1 MRVKHVL
8 IASALLT
15 VSGYL
20 FYTYG
25 LRDDAKRKIEDLA
38 QASKK
43 AYITISSL
51 IDDRQGVV
59 IEDTSSLP
67 NVQATKRQWESLGF

>member
-1 MRVKHVL
+1 MKVKHVFL
-8 IASALLT
+8 GSAVIT
-15 VSGYL
+15 VAGYL

-25 LRDDAKRKIEDLA
+25 LRDDAKRKIEELA

-43 AYITISSL
+43 AYQTVSEL
-51 IDDRQGVV
+51 LEEHQGVV

-67 NVQATKRQWESLGF
+67 NVQSTRRQWESLGY

>member
-1 MRVKHVL
+1 MKVKTLL
-8 IASALLT
+8 ISSAALT
-15 VSGYL
+15 VVGYL

-43 AYITISSL
+43 AYSTISKL
-51 IDDRQGVV
+51 VEEHQGVV

-67 NVQATKRQWESLGF
+67 NVQATKRQWDALGY

>member
-1 MRVKHVL
+1 MKVKTLL
-8 IASALLT
+8 ISSATLT
-15 VSGYL
+15 VVGYL

-25 LRDDAKRKIEDLA
+25 LRDDAKRKIEELA

-43 AYITISSL
+43 AYSTISKL
-51 IDDRQGVV
+51 VEEHQGVV

-67 NVQATKRQWESLGF
+67 NVQATKLQWETLGY

>member
-1 MRVKHVL
+1 MKVKHVL

-43 AYITISSL
+43 AYTTISSL

>member
-1 MRVKHVL
+1 MKVKTLL
-8 IASALLT
+8 IGSAALT
-15 VSGYL
+15 VAGYL

-25 LRDDAKRKIEDLA
+25 LRDDAKRKIENLA

-43 AYITISSL
+43 AYTTISEL
-51 IDDRQGVV
+51 IEEHQGVV

-67 NVQATKRQWESLGF
+67 NVQATKRQWEALGY

>member
-1 MRVKHVL
+1 MRVKHAL

-43 AYITISSL
+43 AYTTISSL

>member
-1 MRVKHVL
+1 MKAKNILIGSAVL
-8 IASALLT
+8 IA
-15 VSGYL
+15 SGYL

-25 LRDDAKRKIEDLA
+25 LRDDAKRKIEELA

-43 AYITISSL
+43 AYTTISEL
-51 IDDRQGVV
+51 IEQHQGVV

-67 NVQATKRQWESLGF
+67 NVQSTKRQWESLGY

>member
-1 MRVKHVL
+1 MRAKHVL

-43 AYITISSL
+43 AYTTISSL

-59 IEDTSSLP
+59 IEDASSLP

>member
-1 MRVKHVL
+1 MKVKNLFIGSVV
-8 IASALLT
+8 LT
-15 VSGYL
+15 VAGYL

-38 QASKK
+38 QASRK
-43 AYITISSL
+43 AYSTISKL
-51 IDDRQGVV
+51 VEEHQGVV

-67 NVQATKRQWESLGF
+67 NVQATKRQWETLGY